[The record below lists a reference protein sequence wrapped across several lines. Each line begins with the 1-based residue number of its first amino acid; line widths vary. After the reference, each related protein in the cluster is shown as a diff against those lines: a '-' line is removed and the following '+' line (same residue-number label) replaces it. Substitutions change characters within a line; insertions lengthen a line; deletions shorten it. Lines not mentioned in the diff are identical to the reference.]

1 MAKRMKSYET
11 GFAATVCGRYH
22 LIAAQYIPEGRA
34 AALGKALVIAIKCGP
49 VVFAAAATRV
59 VKNSP

>member
-34 AALGKALVIAIKCGP
+34 AALGKALVKIK
-49 VVFAAAATRV
+49 
-59 VKNSP
+59 KQ